1 MYKLKMAII
10 KRRNTQLYLM
20 YKTLYILP
28 INIVV
33 LDQYT
38 HCTLVIS

>member
-1 MYKLKMAII
+1 MYNLKMAII
-10 KRRNTQLYLM
+10 KRRNMKLYLI
-20 YKTLYILP
+20 LYILP
-28 INIVV
+28 IHTVV